1 MTRPRIRFRT
11 LALVIATLIAITL
24 SAFQYASH
32 LKASDEISKS
42 FSNDVLS
49 AVQNGIVAALRF
61 PLAYGDSDAEI
72 SRVVD
77 GLMQNEFV
85 YGIVVKD
92 NDGRVLKAKMDET
105 KTEGSRKVFQKT
117 IMIIDDRLPD
127 LDPLSDNEDTKLVL
141 GTVTLLLTS
150 EKAEKSLSSVFTF
163 TLYSSL
169 AGIVAIVLM
178 LIPYFARQEKHNKIV
193 IGALDQIGRGQHV
206 EIDNKTSIKE
216 MHEIVSGVNA
226 LSKTLQE
233 SRDALEKSD
242 AIKNNL
248 IARASHDLRNPINTI
263 NGLIELLHETSNAL
277 EADDP
282 KIQKM
287 VEHIRI
293 AHGATG
299 SLVSILDQLLDFNL
313 IKNGNFEYRES
324 SFNPEVM
331 FDNIYSANRKRGG
344 NSVSFDVTCSTAVEA
359 NITNALVLS
368 DPAKINRILNNLIEN
383 AFNNTK
389 SGYIHVD
396 WSIQKHDQ
404 GYVLAVGVEDTG
416 CGILDE
422 NLSRI
427 FDDYFRENTQTTG
440 WGIGLT
446 MVRQFLDVMGG
457 SIEVSSV
464 KNSGSTFRISVPVT
478 LAPSTSNTME
488 SAQIAGLTAIIV
500 DDSESNCYTL
510 KHILAS
516 YGIQSESY
524 TSPLEALEAI
534 KNRDGIQKAYFD
546 VALVDYKMPDMNGVE
561 LAIKID
567 ALLNTTAVV
576 CVTAHVDTTA
586 MSEIAKHSG
595 AGNPIHACIQKP
607 INREEL
613 VIVLS
618 EISSGKKAHQT
629 SLERLI
635 NSKDLDNQ

>member
-1 MTRPRIRFRT
+1 MTNPRIRFRT

-32 LKASDEISKS
+32 MKASDEISKS
-42 FSNDVLS
+42 FSDDVVS

-61 PLAYGDSDAEI
+61 PLAFGDSEAEI

-92 NDGRVLKAKMDET
+92 NDGKVMKAVMDES
-105 KTEGSRKVFQKT
+105 KTESSQKVFQKT
-117 IMIIDDRLPD
+117 IVIKDDRLPD
-127 LDPLSDNEDTKLVL
+127 LDPLSDGEDTDLIL

-150 EKAEKSLSSVFTF
+150 EKAEKSLSSVFIF

-178 LIPYFARQEKHNKIV
+178 LIPFFARQERHNKIV
-193 IGALDQIGRGQHV
+193 IDALDQIGQGKHV
-206 EIDNKTSIKE
+206 EIEKRTSIKE
-216 MHEIVSGVNA
+216 MHEIVLGVNT
-226 LSKTLQE
+226 LSKTLKE

-263 NGLIELLHETSNAL
+263 NGLIELLHETSNLL
-277 EADDP
+277 EIEDP

-287 VEHIRI
+287 IEHIRI

-331 FDNIYSANRKRGG
+331 FDNIYSANQKRGG
-344 NSVSFDVTCSTAVEA
+344 KSVSFEVTCSTLAESA
-359 NITNALVLS
+359 ITDALALS
-368 DPAKINRILNNLIEN
+368 DPAKINRILNNLIDN

-396 WSIQKHDQ
+396 WAIQKQDQ
-404 GYVLAVGVEDTG
+404 GYALAVGVEDTG
-416 CGILDE
+416 CGIHPE
-422 NLSRI
+422 NLTRI

-446 MVRQFLDVMGG
+446 MVRQFLDLMGG
-457 SIEVSSV
+457 NIEVSSV
-464 KNSGSTFRISVPVT
+464 KNSGSTFRINIPVSLT
-478 LAPSTSNTME
+478 PNTSSTIENVQVS
-488 SAQIAGLTAIIV
+488 GLSAIIV

-510 KHILAS
+510 KHILAN

-524 TSPLEALEAI
+524 TNPLEALAAI
-534 KNRDGIQKAYFD
+534 KGRDGIQKPYFD

-561 LAIKID
+561 LANEID
-567 ALLNTTAVV
+567 TLLNTTAVI

-586 MSEIAKHSG
+586 MTEIAKHTG

-613 VIVLS
+613 VVVLS
-618 EISSGKKAHQT
+618 EIYSGKKAHQS

-635 NSKDLDNQ
+635 NTKDLDNQ